1 MFKLVD
7 TMEQK
12 NIPFSF
18 LVGDLPTYKIIMQL
32 KAENPEFTNV
42 VPILGAFH
50 QQMSYIY
57 AIYKRFKG
65 SGISDIL
72 VAAGVVV
79 EGSVDQGLRGKHY
92 RRGIRCIMLW
102 REALIHERLRQT
114 LEHTELSED
123 VKENL
128 AILRNSLTETQEVLC
143 KAQND
148 LWEDDGVNGLVTSVY
163 EKPGTDMG
171 DFWLSFLE
179 MTDPLVQNIHACHSR
194 SGSEYISSTFS
205 MLSGL

>member
-79 EGSVDQGLRGKHY
+79 EGSVDQALRGKHY

-102 REALIHERLRQT
+102 REALIHERLRQI
-114 LEHTELSED
+114 LEHTELSEE
-123 VKENL
+123 VKARESCNF
-128 AILRNSLTETQEVLC
+128 
-143 KAQND
+143 AQ
-148 LWEDDGVNGLVTSVY
+148 
-163 EKPGTDMG
+163 
-171 DFWLSFLE
+171 
-179 MTDPLVQNIHACHSR
+179 
-194 SGSEYISSTFS
+194 FS
-205 MLSGL
+205 N